1 MFALKTPTE
10 AFKRPDIELPAVVQR
25 FLCEQKDR
33 HGGTRWGII
42 KAGLCTRLYFFPPWH
57 VINLKF
63 KISGL
68 NVLRSPI
75 IPETNGPTA
84 SHNALYACRHLR
96 RLSLCA
102 VGRTSGSHRKNRY
115 SVPL

>member
-68 NVLRSPI
+68 NVLCLPSYSRNQWTDSESQRFICLP
-75 IPETNGPTA
+75 A
-84 SHNALYACRHLR
+84 SSAAFFVCCGRHFGFP
-96 RLSLCA
+96 S
-102 VGRTSGSHRKNRY
+102 KE
-115 SVPL
+115 